1 MRSLP
6 CPVPSTPPSL
16 WGKTQE
22 AIPIPS
28 QCSCALSSPYHCL
41 ISLLIIIFLLF
52 EMVSHCVA
60 QAGLK
65 LLGSNDPS
73 FSQVGE
79 HHHARLELI
88 TWENHS
94 VRFLFL

>member
-1 MRSLP
+1 M
-6 CPVPSTPPSL
+6 
-16 WGKTQE
+16 GF
-22 AIPIPS
+22 
-28 QCSCALSSPYHCL
+28 LSFFSFSDKVY
-41 ISLLIIIFLLF
+41 
-52 EMVSHCVA
+52 VA